1 MGTITTSAE
10 LKEAIR
16 LLEIEQELKGQMLK
30 AQFMKAYESVKPV
43 NLFKSLAKEA
53 ITSPNIIGNVLST
66 TIGLATGFYTNKIIV
81 GASAGILRKLMG
93 SAISSGI
100 TSIIARHP
108 QVLTSAGTFISR
120 FISARTNKEPLTM
133 QT

>member
-1 MGTITTSAE
+1 MGTISTSTE

-16 LLEIEQELKGQMLK
+16 LLEIEQKIKGHALKE
-30 AQFMKAYESVKPV
+30 QFNIAYESLKPV
-43 NLFKSLAKEA
+43 SIFKSLAKDV

-66 TIGLATGFYTNKIIV
+66 TIGLATGFYTNKLIV
-81 GASAGILRKLMG
+81 GASAGILRKLLG

-108 QVLTSAGTFISR
+108 QVLTSAGKFISR
-120 FISARTNKEPLTM
+120 FISARKKSEPLTI
-133 QT
+133 